1 MRSLSILKVNKVH
14 YSLTQKS
21 NVVKLLPAFA
31 MAAILIGSFAPNSAF
46 ALSAAE
52 EDALPT
58 DFVPS
63 ANLPISVVGASL
75 AGTCDLELQLLVDVS
90 SSVSTP
96 EFNLQRDGYEAA
108 FRDAGLIAA
117 LTAGPNQC
125 VAIQMIYWATSQAI
139 AVDWTEISDSTTSN
153 NFADAIA
160 AADRPSVGTQ
170 TGIGSAINF
179 GVSEFASNS
188 FTAPRQVIDVSGDGA
203 TNTGDNTPD
212 ARDAA
217 LSGEIDTIN
226 GIFIEGE
233 GGLEAYYTNNVIGGV
248 DEFLAV
254 ASSFEDFEP
263 AILNKLVKEVEKP
276 KPVAGE
282 LLSLDSSALVIA
294 GLTGSA
300 VWMIPTIAGIAGA
313 GMYLIKFRTNRD

>member
-1 MRSLSILKVNKVH
+1 
-14 YSLTQKS
+14 
-21 NVVKLLPAFA
+21 

-52 EDALPT
+52 EAALPT

-90 SSVSTP
+90 SSVSTS
-96 EFNLQRDGYEAA
+96 EFNIQRDGYEAA
-108 FRDAGLIAA
+108 FRDPGLIAA
-117 LTAGPNQC
+117 MTAGPNQC
-125 VAIQMIYWATSQAI
+125 VAVQMIYWSTSSAI

-160 AADRPSVGTQ
+160 AAGRPGNIGTN
-170 TGIGSAINF
+170 TGIGSAINNGYPLF
-179 GVSEFASNS
+179 GTNNFDA
-188 FTAPRQVIDVSGDGA
+188 TRQVIDVSGDGI
-203 TNTGDNTPD
+203 TNVGDNTPT

-217 LSGEIDTIN
+217 LAAGIDTIN
-226 GIFIEGE
+226 GIVIGDAA
-233 GGLEAYYTNNVIGGV
+233 GLETFYTDNVIGGV
-248 DEFLAV
+248 NPFLAV
-254 ASSFEDFEP
+254 ADSFDDFEP
-263 AILNKLVKEVEKP
+263 AILAKLVKEVEKP

-300 VWMIPTIAGIAGA
+300 AWMIPTIAGIAGA
-313 GMYLIKFRTNRD
+313 GIYLVKLRTNRD